1 MGNAVKYW
9 TWQTYQKAYKFTKR
23 YVVYS
28 YSWWWPECD
37 EKRDYIWIHDNLAF
51 KTNEYAEFDTLDE
64 VNEFISYSQEVY
76 KDVEKPILIKEY
88 LLDKNTN
95 KKYSWGDHKPAGCIV
110 VRDHYDCAEGKRKF
124 IGYLIFD
131 YQDSKIVNMVGDKH
145 PDFKNYKKDLELLD
159 ILFRKPGEIPEDYK
173 WDNGEYEGWL
183 QFRWGNGLNAIEK
196 EDEINLKKKE
206 ESRKNR
212 EKQEAEKKEFEE
224 LFSIKEEGD

>member
-1 MGNAVKYW
+1 MGNAVKIW
-9 TWQTYQKAYKFTKR
+9 TWQTYRGAYKFTKR

-28 YSWWWPECD
+28 YSWWWPEYD
-37 EKRDYIWIHDNLAF
+37 EKRGYDWLNDSLAL
-51 KTNEYAEFDTLDE
+51 KTNEYAEFDTLSE
-64 VNEFISYSQEVY
+64 ASEFISYSQEIY
-76 KDVEKPILIKEY
+76 KDIEKPTLIKEY
-88 LLDKNTN
+88 FLDKDTNT
-95 KKYSWGDHKPAGCIV
+95 KYNWGDNRPAGCI
-110 VRDHYDCAEGKRKF
+110 RICDHYECNGGKQKF

-145 PDFKNYKKDLELLD
+145 PDFKNYKKDLEPLD

-173 WDNGEYEGWL
+173 WDDGEYEGWL

-212 EKQEAEKKEFEE
+212 EKRAAEKEEFKE
-224 LFSIKEEGD
+224 LFSIEEGGD

>member
-28 YSWWWPECD
+28 YSWWWPEYD
-37 EKRDYIWIHDNLAF
+37 EKRGYDWLHDSLAF
-51 KTNEYAEFDTLDE
+51 KTNEYAEFNTLSE
-64 VNEFISYSQEVY
+64 ANEFIRYSQEVY
-76 KDVEKPILIKEY
+76 KDTEKPTLINEY
-88 LLDKNTN
+88 FLDKDTN
-95 KKYSWGDHKPAGCIV
+95 KRYNWGDHRPAGCI
-110 VRDHYDCAEGKRKF
+110 RICDHYECNGGKQKF

-131 YQDSKIVNMVGDKH
+131 YQDSKIVNMIGDKH
-145 PDFKNYKKDLELLD
+145 PDFKNYKKDLSLLD
-159 ILFRKPGEIPEDYK
+159 NLFRKPGEIPEDYK

-196 EDEINLKKKE
+196 EDKINLKKKE

-212 EKQEAEKKEFEE
+212 EKRAAEKEEFEK
-224 LFSIKEEGD
+224 LFNIEGVKE

>member
-1 MGNAVKYW
+1 MGNIVKYW

-28 YSWWWPECD
+28 YLWWWPEYGEIPRYDCYH
-37 EKRDYIWIHDNLAF
+37 ESLAF
-51 KTNEYAEFDTLDE
+51 KTNEYAEFDTLAE
-64 VNEFISYSQEVY
+64 ANEFIRYSQEVY
-76 KDVEKPILIKEY
+76 KDIEKPTYIEEY
-88 LLDKNTN
+88 FLDKDTN
-95 KKYSWGDHKPAGCIV
+95 KKYSWGERKPAGCI
-110 VRDHYDCAEGKRKF
+110 RIYNHYECNGGKQKF

-173 WDNGEYEGWL
+173 WDNGEYKGWL

-212 EKQEAEKKEFEE
+212 EKQEAEKKEFED
-224 LFSIKEEGD
+224 LFSIKEDGD

>member
-9 TWQTYQKAYKFTKR
+9 TWQTYRKAYKFTKR
-23 YVVYS
+23 YIVYS
-28 YSWWWPECD
+28 YSWWWPEYD
-37 EKRDYIWIHDNLAF
+37 EKRSYDWLHDSLAL
-51 KTNEYAEFDTLDE
+51 KTNEYAEFDTLVDA
-64 VNEFISYSQEVY
+64 NEFISYSQEVY
-76 KDVEKPILIKEY
+76 KDIEKPTLIKEY

-110 VRDHYDCAEGKRKF
+110 VRDHYECNNGKQKF

-131 YQDSKIVNMVGDKH
+131 YQDSKIVNMIGDKH
-145 PDFKNYKKDLELLD
+145 PDFKNYKKDLKLLD
-159 ILFRKPGEIPEDYK
+159 TLFRKPGEIPEDYK

-212 EKQEAEKKEFEE
+212 AKREAEEKEFEE
-224 LFSIKEEGD
+224 LFGMEEGGE